1 MRKFHKYGCK
11 EKYDLILTDI
21 NMPEMDGLQMTK
33 IIRDIYGVNLSER
46 SLFVRQ
52 EQKTIIWAITAMNE
66 DELDDVLCKDLLDG
80 VSVKP
85 LTIDKLKELMTQF
98 NFL

>member
-1 MRKFHKYGCK
+1 M
-11 EKYDLILTDI
+11 I
-21 NMPEMDGLQMTK
+21 NEPK
-33 IIRDIYGVNLSER
+33 S
-46 SLFVRQ
+46 
-52 EQKTIIWAITAMNE
+52 IIWAITAMNE

-85 LTIDKLKELMTQF
+85 LTIDKLKELMTKC